1 MNRKKLF
8 WMVLR
13 IVLAL
18 FMVYGGIQHFVKPDF
33 YIPFVPAFLPY
44 TVAIIYA
51 SGVVEIFLG
60 VTLLFPR
67 VYAKFAALG
76 ILLLMLLFLPIHLW
90 DVFSA
95 TPAIGSHTAALI
107 RLPFQFLFIAWAWKI
122 HKVLSRTKKAI

>member
-1 MNRKKLF
+1 MKKLF

-60 VTLLFPR
+60 IALLFPR